1 MQLPSSR
8 QYLLDSGILHFNGE
22 KAAASAAARS
32 VTVFGYTLKLV
43 YPRGRY
49 SRSCSRIRGI
59 SGTSTDIPLMYAL

>member
-32 VTVFGYTLKLV
+32 ITVFGYTLKQAV
-43 YPRGRY
+43 YPRGR
-49 SRSCSRIRGI
+49 
-59 SGTSTDIPLMYAL
+59 